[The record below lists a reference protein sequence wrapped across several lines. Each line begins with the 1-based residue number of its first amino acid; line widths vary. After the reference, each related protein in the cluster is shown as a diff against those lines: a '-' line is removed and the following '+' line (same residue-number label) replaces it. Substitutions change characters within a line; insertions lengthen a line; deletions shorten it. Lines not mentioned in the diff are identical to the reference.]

1 MDKEQ
6 KNEKKKFLN
15 PNNISWNNNK
25 YTQHIFTASCII
37 ELKNKKEE
45 NEKKT
50 KTPPPKKNIP
60 SIYVGEN
67 CTTNTTS
74 LIKKFKKI
82 LNNPPKNRGLK
93 TMLLGHQ

>member
-1 MDKEQ
+1 M
-6 KNEKKKFLN
+6 KKKFLN

-45 NEKKT
+45 NEKK
-50 KTPPPKKNIP
+50 KKNPKKKKKNIP
-60 SIYVGEN
+60 SIYVGAN
-67 CTTNTTS
+67 CITNTTS
-74 LIKKFKKI
+74 LIKIFFFI